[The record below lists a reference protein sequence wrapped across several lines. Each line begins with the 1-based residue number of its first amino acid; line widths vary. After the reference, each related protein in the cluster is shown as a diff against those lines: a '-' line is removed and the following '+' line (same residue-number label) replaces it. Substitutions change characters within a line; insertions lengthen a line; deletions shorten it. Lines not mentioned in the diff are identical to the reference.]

1 MGRAKSGWDET
12 WVELA
17 VGEAKSVEV
26 SGARSG

>member
-1 MGRAKSGWDET
+1 MSAARHGWDET

-17 VGEAKSVEV
+17 VGGAKSVEV